1 MLFSE
6 AQSASG
12 GDTTTPFNILSGTSM
27 SCPHVSGV
35 VGLLKKLHPDWSA
48 AAIRSAIM
56 TTARTRDN
64 TVNPMRDS
72 FKVKATPF
80 SYGAGHIR
88 PNRAMDPGLVYDL
101 SINDYLD
108 FLCGSGYNST
118 LVGKFSEGPYKC
130 PKHFSLLNFNYPSIT
145 VPYSKLSSTVTVSR
159 TLKNVGTPGT
169 YAAHV
174 RQPLGVSV
182 SVQPST
188 LTFDESDEEKSFKL
202 TLELSKTSRVKKD
215 SVFGEL
221 LWSDGKHN
229 VRSPIVV
236 AAAAAE
242 L

>member
-1 MLFSE
+1 M
-6 AQSASG
+6 
-12 GDTTTPFNILSGTSM
+12 
-27 SCPHVSGV
+27 
-35 VGLLKKLHPDWSA
+35 
-48 AAIRSAIM
+48 
-56 TTARTRDN
+56 
-64 TVNPMRDS
+64 NPMRDS

-118 LVGKFSEGPYKC
+118 LVGKFSEGPYEC

-145 VPYSKLSSTVTVSR
+145 VPYSNLSSTVTVSR

-169 YAAHV
+169 YAARV

-221 LWSDGKHN
+221 LWSDGKHY

-236 AAAAAE
+236 AAAPAE